1 MAVSWRSRQCCDFDG
16 AADAFA
22 RKPATVAV
30 RAAANLSL
38 SGSYNT
44 FVSSQ
49 NRHASTPTFFNHEA
63 IFTNFATH
71 EQLASCS
78 LRRFFNLP
86 NSALWSGSNSRFAF
100 DKSEQIA
107 DIARVNSTESV
118 ETRAM
123 PIPML
128 ISNTGNSQP
137 NFDSTPSDLL
147 SAHLGIDKVKLAF
160 PIAVS
165 TANRLLASSG
175 TTVDGVSRSLYQHGY
190 ERIRH
195 NADQLWKGTISIQRE
210 HGPVGF
216 VEFNPS
222 RWVDPTGWTAAPL
235 LDVHSVIGLAWESVS
250 TVFEPVIDLPDAEV
264 RRLDIARDFVGVE
277 HPNHYLMRLDTNAR
291 AIRTLQRTHFVSG
304 KNGGW
309 TLQLTNGSGKH
320 IRMYDKHRQTQGRAP
335 EGSIRFEVELHGWLR
350 NHGSNIR
357 TVSDITPS
365 AVCRAARYWW
375 HESRFGTPLAS
386 ADDMYARIHEVLD
399 GKRNSA
405 SLATAV
411 YGYLRRKQEGDE
423 TIDLSSDTRRHYEQ
437 TLRQAEAFLLR
448 DDSSPSTR
456 ALDLDAGTEVSGD
469 E

>member
-1 MAVSWRSRQCCDFDG
+1 MAVSWRSRQCHDAAG
-16 AADAFA
+16 AVDAFA
-22 RKPATVAV
+22 RSTAAVAV
-30 RAAANLSL
+30 RAPRNISL
-38 SGSYNT
+38 SGS
-44 FVSSQ
+44 SSIF
-49 NRHASTPTFFNHEA
+49 NSSRNWHANSSTFFNHEA
-63 IFTNFATH
+63 ISTNSATY
-71 EQLASCS
+71 EQHASRS
-78 LRRFFNLP
+78 FGRFFNLP
-86 NSALWSGSNSRFAF
+86 NSVLWHGSKPRFAF
-100 DKSEQIA
+100 DKTECIT
-107 DIARVNSTESV
+107 DIACINSTKSV

-123 PIPML
+123 SMPML

-137 NFDSTPSDLL
+137 KFDSTPNDSL

-160 PIAVS
+160 PLSAL
-165 TANRLLASSG
+165 TANRLLATSG
-175 TTVDGVSRSLYQHGY
+175 TTVDGISRSMNQHGY

-195 NADQLWKGTISIQRE
+195 NADHLWKGTISIQRE

-222 RWVDPTGWTAAPL
+222 RWVDPTGWVAAPL
-235 LDVHSVIGLAWESVS
+235 LDVHSVIGLAWDSVS
-250 TVFEPVIDLPDAEV
+250 TVFEPEVDLPDAEV

-309 TLQLTNGSGKH
+309 TIQLTNASGKH

-335 EGSIRFEVELHGWLR
+335 EGTIRFEVEMHGWLR
-350 NHGSNIR
+350 NHGSDIR

-365 AVCRAARYWW
+365 AISRAARYWW

-386 ADDMYARIHEVLD
+386 ADDIFARIHEVLD

-411 YGYLRRKQEGDE
+411 YGYFRRKQEGDE

-437 TLRQAEAFLLR
+437 TLQKAETSLFR
-448 DDSSPSTR
+448 DGLSSSTR
-456 ALDLDAGTEVSGD
+456 ALDLDAGTEVLSD